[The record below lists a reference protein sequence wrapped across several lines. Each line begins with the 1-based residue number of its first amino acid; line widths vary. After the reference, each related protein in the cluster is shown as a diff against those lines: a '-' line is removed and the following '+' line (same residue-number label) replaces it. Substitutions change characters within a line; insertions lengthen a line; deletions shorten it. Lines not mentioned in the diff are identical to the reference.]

1 MKLFKPKH
9 EKTTVIMIR
18 SCVIT
23 DHEFHDLKIIGH
35 VMFNTL
41 VWAQRKPIIREL
53 NGRIY

>member
-41 VWAQRKPIIREL
+41 VWAQRKPITREL